1 MAAPARGNDDIE
13 RKLSA
18 ARTQLVI
25 EKPFLGVLVLYL
37 PLTSADAAWCK
48 TIATDAQAIYYNPR
62 YLEGLNLEQTKFLL
76 AHEAL
81 HCALSHFYRR
91 EHRARHRWD
100 IACDLAVNAILV
112 ADGLQPPPGALV
124 ERACAGM
131 AAEEIYPSLKDDD
144 TGETIDQHIYDQP
157 QGTDPASG
165 EGTRGGHPPGQTPL
179 ADRSPHAEAE
189 SDENKSAAALETERD
204 PGSVASVPAP
214 VAGAAREHLAKQWQL
229 RLAAAA
235 QQALRAGK
243 LPGSM
248 ARLIDDLL
256 QPQLPWRM
264 LLARYMTS
272 VARSDYSFARPSR
285 REGAAILPGLR
296 AAYVDIAVIIDTSG
310 SIAQQDMQEFIAEI
324 NAIRGQINA
333 RITLHA
339 CDAALSPD
347 GPWTYEPWDELRL
360 PGYLAGGGGTR
371 FTPAF
376 EWAAQLERSPDLLVY
391 FTDADGE
398 FPVREPDF
406 PVLWLVKGKAPVPWG
421 QRVQL
426 N

>member
-1 MAAPARGNDDIE
+1 MATPARDRDEIE

-18 ARTQLVI
+18 ARTQLII
-25 EKPFLGVLVLYL
+25 EKPFLGVLVLHL
-37 PLTSADAAWCK
+37 PLAAADAWCK

-62 YLEGLNLEQTKFLL
+62 YIENLNLEQTKFLL

-91 EHRARHRWD
+91 EHRAKHRWD
-100 IACDLAVNAILV
+100 VACDLAVNAILV
-112 ADGLQPPPGALV
+112 DDGLQPPPGALV
-124 ERACAGM
+124 EKACTGM
-131 AAEEIYPSLKDDD
+131 AAEEIYPTIKDDNA
-144 TGETIDQHIYDQP
+144 GETIDQHIYDQEHGP
-157 QGTDPASG
+157 DPAHG
-165 EGTRGGHPPGQTPL
+165 EGTRGGRPP
-179 ADRSPHAEAE
+179 DRSPHTDQPSRLDASRNDGEGPGTTDTSRE
-189 SDENKSAAALETERD
+189 SGGNLAKPPPS
-204 PGSVASVPAP
+204 PSG
-214 VAGAAREHLAKQWQL
+214 GAREHLATQWQL

-248 ARLIDDLL
+248 ARIVDDLL

-272 VARSDYSFARPSR
+272 VARSDYSFTRPSR
-285 REGAAILPGLR
+285 REGAALLPGLR
-296 AAYVDIAVIIDTSG
+296 AAYVDIAIVVDTSG
-310 SIAQQDMQEFIAEI
+310 SIAQQDIREFIAEI

-339 CDAALSPD
+339 CDAALAPD
-347 GPWTYEPWDELRL
+347 GPWIYEPWDELRL
-360 PGYLAGGGGTR
+360 PARLAGGGGTR

-376 EWAAQLERSPDLLVY
+376 DWAEQLERRPDLLVY

-398 FPVREPDF
+398 FPPRAPDF